1 MKKKIILFFSMAF
14 FVISSASSWE
24 GAAATSSDG
33 GLPADGHYVATNAFP
48 RNTVVDIVNIETNK
62 STRAIV
68 AAGLENPGL
77 LAVVS
82 REAAE
87 IIGMRP
93 GSISRIRMTQPSDPV
108 AYLRFTEGIASGI
121 SPYDSGNV
129 ITQETYRDTPPAG
142 EAAGSNVPPI
152 FLEQE
157 WGGRRRDDIVDLFPR
172 TPFITGS
179 EEPSVESVGLAH
191 EEEEETP
198 SQVVEAFP
206 DEKEETLSQVVE
218 AVPEEEEET
227 PSQVVEAVPE
237 EEEEA
242 PSQVV
247 EAVPDEEE
255 EVPSQVVEAV
265 PEEEEEVPPQVVEAV
280 PEEEE
285 ETADQQPI
293 PQYTLVPSQ
302 KRPPQGTIY
311 GIDPSEIIPQVQRTS
326 AAEPEREL
334 VLEPIIESIPAAE
347 RAPVT
352 ENTPAMERI
361 PVTERAPS
369 AGTNYSVYRIDEL
382 NRGSYYVQLASVD
395 TLESAQSVV
404 NLIDRNYEPKVY
416 RDGDN
421 SYRIILRPMNQG
433 ESAAVLQ
440 RFRSIGYGDA
450 FVRYVR

>member
-1 MKKKIILFFSMAF
+1 MKKKSVTFILSISMAF
-14 FVISSASSWE
+14 FVISGASSWE

-172 TPFITGS
+172 TPFIAGS
-179 EEPSVESVGLAH
+179 EVPSVESVGLAH

-198 SQVVEAFP
+198 SQVVEAVP
-206 DEKEETLSQVVE
+206 DEEEAPSQVVE
-218 AVPEEEEET
+218 AVPEEEEEA
-227 PSQVVEAVPE
+227 PSQVVEAVPD

-265 PEEEEEVPPQVVEAV
+265 PEEEEEAPAQVVEAD
-280 PEEEE
+280 EEE
-285 ETADQQPI
+285 ETVDQQPI

-334 VLEPIIESIPAAE
+334 VLEPFIESIPAAE

-352 ENTPAMERI
+352 ENTPTERI
-361 PVTERAPS
+361 PVTERVPAT
-369 AGTNYSVYRIDEL
+369 GTNYSVYRIDEL